1 MIPYTAESSTARAPI
16 PFLPPLFS
24 LLILLHHPDSAV
36 SRKYQAFL
44 PSGLHLVFT
53 LLGVQLL
60 RYL

>member
-1 MIPYTAESSTARAPI
+1 MIPYPAESSIARAPN
-16 PFLPPLFS
+16 PFLSPLFS

-36 SRKYQAFL
+36 SRKYQAFI